1 VSYRFHPAA
10 ASEHLESV
18 AFYESRLAGLGADY
32 LTEFEAT
39 MARVCGAPSSCP
51 IDCPPDIRI
60 ARLKRFPFSV
70 LYRQRN
76 ARLEVLAVAHQRRR
90 PGYWLPRVLGVDSLE

>member
-1 VSYRFHPAA
+1 MKYRFHKAA

-32 LTEFEAT
+32 LAEFEAA
-39 MARVCGAPSSCP
+39 MVRVCAAPASCP

-60 ARLKRFPFSV
+60 ARLKRFPFNI
-70 LYRQRN
+70 LFRQRDES
-76 ARLEVLAVAHQRRR
+76 LQVLAVAHQRRR
-90 PGYWLPRVLGVDSLE
+90 PGYWVPRIEGINSTE

>member
-1 VSYRFHPAA
+1 VSYRFHSAA

-32 LTEFEAT
+32 LAEFVAT
-39 MARVCGAPSSCP
+39 MARVSAAPSSCP

-60 ARLKRFPFSV
+60 ARLKRFPFNI
-70 LYRQRN
+70 LFRQRDE
-76 ARLEVLAVAHQRRR
+76 LI
-90 PGYWLPRVLGVDSLE
+90 

>member
-1 VSYRFHPAA
+1 MRYRFHKAA

-39 MARVCGAPSSCP
+39 MARVCAAPSSCP

-60 ARLKRFPFSV
+60 ARLKRFPFNV
-70 LYRQRN
+70 LFRQRDE
-76 ARLEVLAVAHQRRR
+76 LIQILAVAHQRRR
-90 PGYWLPRVLGVDSLE
+90 PGYWLPRFLGVNSNE